1 MRYTDHAR
9 LYYYQGHLQIIQEY
23 YRMFTLFF
31 QNFRINQRSQKR
43 VKSINIS
50 YCINHWQAS
59 NLNSHVLKRLFTCNI
74 HIGIRINNK
83 EL

>member
-1 MRYTDHAR
+1 MPVY
-9 LYYYQGHLQIIQEY
+9 IISKAIYKLQEY

-31 QNFRINQRSQKR
+31 QNFHNQRSQKR

-59 NLNSHVLKRLFTCNI
+59 NLNSH
-74 HIGIRINNK
+74 
-83 EL
+83 

>member
-1 MRYTDHAR
+1 MPVY
-9 LYYYQGHLQIIQEY
+9 IITKAIYKLQEY

-31 QNFRINQRSQKR
+31 QNVHNQRSQKR

-59 NLNSHVLKRLFTCNI
+59 NLNSHLKGYLHVI
-74 HIGIRINNK
+74 YILES
-83 EL
+83 ELTIKNCDWSEYK